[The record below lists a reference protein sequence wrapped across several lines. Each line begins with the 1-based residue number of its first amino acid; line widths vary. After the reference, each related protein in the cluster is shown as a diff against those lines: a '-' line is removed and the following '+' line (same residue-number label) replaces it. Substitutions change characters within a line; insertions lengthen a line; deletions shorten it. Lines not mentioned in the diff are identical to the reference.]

1 MTSFFGWV
9 DFSESERE
17 QMHNVIKLFEQ
28 QDTRDELGLGSIRDG
43 FANLLFPGT
52 STIQTRIKYMLFIPW
67 LYRELERQRVLSN
80 EIAGKMRRKEIEL
93 IYALLKSEDTQG
105 VIGKEAK
112 DKLQRLPSNIYWS
125 GMYAWGIRLFESS
138 QDQYYRSLD
147 KFYKKQKDRLVS
159 EDKEYTD
166 RSFMYNWHPGL
177 PLCPKK
183 FPQDASFELST
194 SEAEYLQEQIIR
206 CCSGSLLSFL
216 ATDTS
221 PVSTEIHFVWDHPE
235 FERFSETHKKQVL
248 HARNF
253 SKIMHG
259 AALFYNYLLA
269 KKANIPE
276 WEEDY
281 RNAVQNWV
289 VEMNV
294 MMDIFRQWDLD
305 EFWESVKLGNTT
317 VPYSTSTF
325 VGEWI
330 DFCIR
335 QGGLSNI
342 LDSSTTA
349 AMITDRE
356 QYLKRSRARLTNEQ
370 ALNNW
375 TGEAGTGQLTYR
387 WQIIRGM
394 VNDLLSGLGKNE
406 VKNIVG
412 S

>member
-43 FANLLFPGT
+43 FGNLLFPGT
-52 STIQTRIKYMLFIPW
+52 STIQTRIKYMLFVSW
-67 LYRELERQRVLSN
+67 LYRELERQKVPSS

-93 IYALLKSEDTQG
+93 IYALIKSEDTQG
-105 VIGKEAK
+105 IIGKDARE
-112 DKLQRLPSNIYWS
+112 KLQRLPSSVYWS
-125 GMYAWGIRLFESS
+125 GMYAWGIRLFEGS
-138 QDQYYRSLD
+138 QDQYCRSLD
-147 KFYKKQKDRLVS
+147 TFYKKQKERLVS

-177 PLCPKK
+177 PPYPKK
-183 FPQDASFELST
+183 FPQGVSFELST

-206 CCSGSLLSFL
+206 YCSGSLLSFL
-216 ATDTS
+216 VTDTS
-221 PVSTEIHFVWDHPE
+221 PVSTEIQFVWDHPE
-235 FERFSETHKKQVL
+235 FDRFSETHKIQVR

-269 KKANIPE
+269 QKANIPE

-281 RNAVQNWV
+281 RTAVQNWA
-289 VEMNV
+289 VEINGMLDNL
-294 MMDIFRQWDLD
+294 RQWDLV
-305 EFWESVKLGNTT
+305 EFWETVKLGNTT
-317 VPYSTSTF
+317 IPYATRTF

-330 DFCIR
+330 DYCIR
-335 QGGLSNI
+335 REGLSNI

-356 QYLKRSRARLTNEQ
+356 RYLKRSRARLTNQQ

-375 TGEAGTGQLTYR
+375 TGEAGTSQLAYR

-394 VNDLLSGLGKNE
+394 VNDLLKGLGKNE
-406 VKNIVG
+406 VKNIVE